1 MLLHV
6 VSLLL
11 WISTKLV
18 HQTGHLMMSQLLVL
32 TGLLG
37 DLVRLLGW
45 SLLLLNELRL
55 KHVVG
60 YRVIGS
66 HEGVREAVGHA
77 ELLAGLV
84 VVVMGHLALE
94 EGRLLLRRLLEI
106 VLIEGWTEDRE
117 L

>member
-1 MLLHV
+1 
-6 VSLLL
+6 
-11 WISTKLV
+11 
-18 HQTGHLMMSQLLVL
+18 MSELLVL

-45 SLLLLNELRL
+45 SLLLLDELRL

-66 HEGVREAVGHA
+66 HEGVWEAVGHA